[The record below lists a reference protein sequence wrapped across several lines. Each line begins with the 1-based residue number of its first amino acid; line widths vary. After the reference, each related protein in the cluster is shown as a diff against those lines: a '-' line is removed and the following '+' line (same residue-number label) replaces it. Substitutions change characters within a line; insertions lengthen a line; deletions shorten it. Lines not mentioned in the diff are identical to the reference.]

1 MSPRLGRPSAGPG
14 TGGNDVLTVRATRPA
29 ELAACLEIVHGRYAF
44 TDGDEQAALAYW
56 NHLLESRAGLS
67 RVVTT
72 LAAPAEGRILVFALG
87 VFVTDDF
94 MREVLTTL
102 PPHLGPQAVRRWRY
116 GKRVHLNLREIAREN
131 AGDGLNLLTVAYGT
145 APGLP
150 RDVDLQ
156 ARAIMAAAGLEMFSG
171 YRIKHVVQEGLGT
184 ELHADLLATGV
195 KVLRSFPTSPPVVP
209 CRRSGPPTHVY
220 GLSRDGRPEDLGPHW
235 WMFFN
240 PPEPRLGLTEP
251 EKETLERALENETD
265 DDMARSLGISI
276 WTVKKRWQNVY
287 SKVEQVAPALLSAVG
302 NADET
307 GGASGFERRRHLL
320 AYVRQHLE
328 EIRPR
333 EVLRR

>member
-1 MSPRLGRPSAGPG
+1 M
-14 TGGNDVLTVRATRPA
+14 LTVRATRPSD
-29 ELAACLEIVHGRYAF
+29 LAACLDIVHGRYAF
-44 TDGDEQAALAYW
+44 SDGDERATLAYW

-67 RVVTT
+67 RVLTT
-72 LAAPAEGRILVFALG
+72 LAGPDEGRILVFALC

-94 MREVLTTL
+94 MREALTTL
-102 PPHLGPQAVRRWRY
+102 PPHLGLQAVRRWRS
-116 GKRVHLNLREIAREN
+116 GKRVHLALREIARDN
-131 AGDGLNLLTVAYGT
+131 AGDGLNLLTLAYGT

-156 ARAIMAAAGLEMFSG
+156 ARAMMAAAGRDMFSG
-171 YRIKHVVQEGLGT
+171 YRIKNLVQEGLGT

-195 KVLRSFPTSPPVVP
+195 KVLRSFPTHAPVDP
-209 CRRSGPPTHVY
+209 CRRNGPPTHVY
-220 GLSRDGRPEDLGPHW
+220 GLNRDGRPEDLGPHW